1 MSKQVQ
7 TPVVVVGAG
16 PVGSVLALELAR
28 HGVGCVLVE
37 RSSTASRHPKMD
49 YVSGRSME
57 LLRRLGLAE
66 AVRDRAIGPEHR
78 ANFLWLRG
86 YDEPP
91 IAAWEHPAVGELAE
105 RYARTADGSA
115 PVEPYRRVQG
125 SVLEDLLR
133 ARARAHPLVELWQGW
148 SFTGSQRTPDGG
160 VRVSVGR
167 GTQRRRVA
175 ARFLVGCDGANS
187 AVRREAGIGVEALGP
202 ATHHCSVYFRS
213 ADPALRRHGRA
224 FVTVAA
230 GGVTLVSRDEA
241 DTWTASLVLPDD
253 APPADPAALIRE
265 RLRLEFTIDEVLSVA
280 YWRGSLGVAA
290 AYRDGSVFLAGDSAH
305 HFYPTGGY
313 GANTGLADAV
323 DLGWK
328 LAATVRGWGG
338 PALLDSYPAE
348 RRPVAAFNAEM
359 CANLME
365 VWRRFARLA
374 AAGASREQLAGF
386 LDQDRYQS
394 DNLGVH
400 FGYRYADSP
409 VVWPATGPP
418 PAWHWAAVPA
428 TPWPGQRLPS
438 VRVDGRPLFDLL
450 GTGFTVVD
458 LSGRDAGEPLTRQAR
473 ARGVP
478 VTRLPLDEPGL
489 RARWGCDVLL
499 VRPDQHVAWCGTAD
513 HPAVAI
519 VARACG
525 MPD

>member
-1 MSKQVQ
+1 MTKQVEA
-7 TPVVVVGAG
+7 PVVVIGAG

-37 RSSTASRHPKMD
+37 RSTTASRHPKMD

-66 AVRDRAIGPEHR
+66 PIRRRAIGPEHR

-91 IAAWEHPAVGELAE
+91 VARWDHPSVGELIE
-105 RYARTADGSA
+105 RYERTSDGSA
-115 PVEPYRRVQG
+115 PVEPYQRVQG
-125 SVLEDLLR
+125 SLLEDLVR
-133 ARARAHPLVELWQGW
+133 ARARAHPLVDMWQGW
-148 SFTGSQRTPDGG
+148 SFAGSERTAGG
-160 VRVSVGR
+160 VTVTVAR
-167 GTQRRRVA
+167 GAERRRIA
-175 ARFLVGCDGANS
+175 TRFLVGCDGANS
-187 AVRREAGIGVEALGP
+187 AVRREAGIAVEALGP
-202 ATHHCSVYFRS
+202 TTHHCSVYFRS

-230 GGVTLVSRDEA
+230 RGVTLVSRDEA
-241 DTWTASLVLPDD
+241 DTWTASLLLPGD
-253 APPADPAALIRE
+253 APLDDPLALIRE
-265 RLRLEFTIDEVLSVA
+265 RLRLDFSVDEVLSVA
-280 YWRGSLGVAA
+280 HWQGSLGVAA
-290 AYRDGSVFLAGDSAH
+290 AYRDGPVFLAGDSAH

-328 LAATVRGWGG
+328 LAAVVGGWGG
-338 PALLDSYPAE
+338 PALLESYPAE

-374 AAGASREQLAGF
+374 VAGASPEHLAGF
-386 LDQDRYQS
+386 LAQDHYQS
-394 DNLGVH
+394 NNLGVH
-400 FGYRYADSP
+400 FGYRYTGSP
-409 VVWPATGPP
+409 VVWPVDGPP
-418 PAWHWAAVPA
+418 PAWHWGAVPA

-438 VRVDGRPLFDLL
+438 VRVGGRPLFDLL

-458 LSGRDAGEPLTRQAR
+458 LSGADAGEPLAKEAQ

-478 VTRLPLDEPGL
+478 VTRLRVGEPGL
-489 RARWGCDVLL
+489 RAAWNADVLL
-499 VRPDQHVAWCGTAD
+499 VRPDQHVAWCGPAD
-513 HPAVAI
+513 HRPAAI

-525 MPD
+525 LPD